1 MTEQL
6 AGQMSI
12 FDLGLPFG
20 KMSQAPI
27 PQTEGAISRPSSKPS
42 AKSQTPQFQFLALKK
57 GSGLTPDAS
66 WEMATQLPGAPMML
80 NIGPGPHSAE
90 SASTLSQILQANAP
104 EKYYLSQKACL
115 GILRRAER
123 RGKELPKMLKEAL
136 EEVVALNA

>member
-20 KMSQAPI
+20 KMSPAPI
-27 PQTEGAISRPSSKPS
+27 PAMEEEISKPSSKPS
-42 AKSQTPQFQFLALKK
+42 AKSQTQQFQFLSLKK

-66 WEMATQLPGAPMML
+66 WVMAAQLPGAPMML

-90 SASTLSQILQANAP
+90 SASTLSQILQENAP
-104 EKYYLSQKACL
+104 ERYFLSAKACQ
-115 GILRRAER
+115 GILNRAKK
-123 RGKELPKMLKEAL
+123 RGKELPQMLKEAL
-136 EEVVALNA
+136 EEAIALNA

>member
-1 MTEQL
+1 MTEQM

-20 KMSQAPI
+20 KMSPEPI
-27 PQTEGAISRPSSKPS
+27 HQTEGAISKPSSKPS

-66 WEMATQLPGAPMML
+66 WEMATQLPGEPMML

-90 SASTLSQILQANAP
+90 SASTLSQILVPNAP
-104 EKYYLSQKACL
+104 ERYYLSAKACQ
-115 GILRRAER
+115 GILNRAKK
-123 RGKELPKMLKEAL
+123 RGKELPPMLKEAL
-136 EEVVALNA
+136 EEVIRLEA